1 MFPISDLE
9 SDVDDNA
16 HALADALASIKSIP
30 LFHDLTESDRLPN
43 HFLIDSFNKVSI

>member
-16 HALADALASIKSIP
+16 HALADALASIKSTP